1 LLGKCNFPLEDNVKY
16 LIVHVFL
23 FEPQRGEESL
33 MGLKTFILKRAI
45 YTVFLVLIVISLD
58 FVIFMLMPGDPAE
71 RLVNPNMIGKSTII
85 ESLRNQWGFNDPIH
99 IRYAKYI
106 VNMLTGQFG
115 YSYRSGDPVL
125 GEAYERL
132 GNTLILVIPPEIFA
146 VIIGIVFGA
155 IAARKRGNWFDNTA
169 VSASLMLYALPVFW
183 IAMMLVLVFSLSLG
197 WLPSGHAHPDFWLL
211 HPPTSFLENIGTR
224 MTYLILPWTTLFL
237 ISWGSYVLLTRASVL
252 EAITEDYV
260 VTARAKGLKERTIL
274 FKHTLKNAL
283 LPIVTEIAITFG
295 FTLSGAIIT
304 EQVFVY
310 PGLGWWTWR
319 AIENNDYP
327 VLQAIF
333 FLIAVCVI
341 IANFIADV
349 LYGIIDPRIKYG

>member
-1 LLGKCNFPLEDNVKY
+1 
-16 LIVHVFL
+16 
-23 FEPQRGEESL
+23 
-33 MGLKTFILKRAI
+33 MGLKAFILKRLI
-45 YTVFLVLIVISLD
+45 YTFILVLIVISLD
-58 FVIFMLMPGDPAE
+58 FVIFMMMPGDPAE
-71 RLVNPNMIGKSTII
+71 RLVNANMIGKADII
-85 ESLRNQWGFNDPIH
+85 KSLLEQWGFDQPLH
-99 IRYAKYI
+99 IRYAKYM

-115 YSYRSGDPVL
+115 YSYRSQAPVL

-132 GNTLILVIPPEIFA
+132 GNTLLLVIPPEIFA
-146 VIIGIVFGA
+146 VVIGIVLGA
-155 IAARKRGNWFDNTA
+155 VAANKRGKWLDNVA
-169 VSASLMLYALPVFW
+169 VTSSLVLYALPVFW
-183 IAMMLVLVFSLSLG
+183 IAMMLVLIFSLNLG
-197 WLPSGHAHPDFWLL
+197 WFPSGHSFPDFWMMY
-211 HPPTSFLENIGTR
+211 PPTNIFQDLGTR
-224 MTYLILPWTTLFL
+224 LTYLILPWTALFL

-283 LPIVTEIAITFG
+283 LPLVTEIAITFG

-304 EQVFVY
+304 EQVFIY
-310 PGLGWWTWR
+310 PGLGWWTWK

-333 FLIAVCVI
+333 FIIALCVI

>member
-1 LLGKCNFPLEDNVKY
+1 
-16 LIVHVFL
+16 
-23 FEPQRGEESL
+23 
-33 MGLKTFILKRAI
+33 MGLKTFILKRLI
-45 YTVFLVLIVISLD
+45 YTFILVLIVISLD
-58 FVIFMLMPGDPAE
+58 FVIFMMMPGDPAE
-71 RLVNPNMIGKSTII
+71 RLVNPNMIGKADVIK
-85 ESLRNQWGFNDPIH
+85 SLLAQWGFDQPLH
-99 IRYAKYI
+99 IRYAKYM

-115 YSYRSGDPVL
+115 YSYRSQAPVL

-132 GNTLILVIPPEIFA
+132 GNTLLLVIPPEIFA
-146 VIIGIVFGA
+146 IVFGIILGA
-155 IAARKRGNWFDNTA
+155 VAANKRGKWLDNTA
-169 VSASLMLYALPVFW
+169 VTASLVLYALPVFW
-183 IAMMLVLVFSLSLG
+183 IAMMLVLVFSLNLG
-197 WLPSGHAHPDFWLL
+197 WLPSGHSFPDFWMMY
-211 HPPTSFLENIGTR
+211 PPTNIFQDFGTR
-224 MTYLILPWTTLFL
+224 LTYLILPWTALFL

-283 LPIVTEIAITFG
+283 LPLVTEIAITFG

-310 PGLGWWTWR
+310 PGLGWWTWK

-333 FLIAVCVI
+333 FLIALCVI

>member
-1 LLGKCNFPLEDNVKY
+1 
-16 LIVHVFL
+16 
-23 FEPQRGEESL
+23 
-33 MGLKTFILKRAI
+33 MGLKTFILKRLI
-45 YTVFLVLIVISLD
+45 YTFILVLIVISLD
-58 FVIFMLMPGDPAE
+58 FAIFMLMPGDPAE
-71 RLVNPNMIGKSTII
+71 RLVNPSMIGKADII
-85 ESLRNQWGFNDPIH
+85 KSLLAQWGFDQPIH
-99 IRYAKYI
+99 IRYAKYM

-115 YSYRSGDPVL
+115 YSYRSQAPVL

-132 GNTLILVIPPEIFA
+132 SNTLILVVPPEILA

-155 IAARKRGNWFDNTA
+155 VAANKRGKWLDNAA
-169 VSASLMLYALPVFW
+169 VTTSLVLYALPVFW
-183 IAMMLVLVFSLSLG
+183 IAMMLVLIFSLNLG
-197 WLPSGHAHPDFWLL
+197 WFPSGHIFPDFWMMY
-211 HPPTSFLENIGTR
+211 PPTNIFENFGTR
-224 MTYLILPWTTLFL
+224 MMYLILPWTTLFM

-274 FKHTLKNAL
+274 FKHTLRNAL
-283 LPIVTEIAITFG
+283 LPVITEVAITFG

-310 PGLGWWTWR
+310 PGLGWWTWK

-333 FLIAVCVI
+333 FLIALCVI